1 MPRPYSLND
10 ITDLTASSSGTDIL
24 NGDNLAQMDEDSF
37 VLVFA
42 VRESVDVKLQ
52 VLAGSDEVYSLG
64 GCSLMAAVGNAP
76 SLQDDLICATVV
88 RAGERLAI
96 KCDNANVAAQ
106 EISVI
111 CKVIPESFAVTF
123 PQLLN
128 T

>member
-10 ITDLTASSSGTDIL
+10 ITDLAIGAKANDIL
-24 NGDNLAQMDEDSF
+24 QGDNLAQMDEDSF
-37 VLVFA
+37 VFVFA
-42 VRESVDVKLQ
+42 VRESTDVKLQ
-52 VLAGSDEVYSLG
+52 VLAGSDEVYALG

-76 SLQDDLICATVV
+76 SLQDDLICASVV

-96 KCDNANVAAQ
+96 KCDNDNAAAQ
-106 EISVI
+106 EVSVI
-111 CKVIPESFAVTF
+111 VKVIPESFAVSF